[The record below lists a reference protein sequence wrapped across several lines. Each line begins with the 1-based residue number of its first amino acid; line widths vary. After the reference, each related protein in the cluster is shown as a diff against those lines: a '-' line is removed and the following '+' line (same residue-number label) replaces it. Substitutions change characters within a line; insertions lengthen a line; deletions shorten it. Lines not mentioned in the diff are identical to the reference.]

1 MDKIKVYGK
10 AQNRTALGIVHA
22 YMVMNP
28 QATLADLRQ
37 AFPNDL
43 CPDKGVKENFIV
55 NEANDRYEGW
65 KGYFRESEELLHMG
79 DGTEVAMNSMWTKAS
94 FERIVE
100 RANEYGITVAEF
112 EKVTGGVKGG
122 FRLEYLNGYVAP
134 AAKQKSGKKG
144 LWIIIAVILVIAA
157 IVAAIFAV
165 GG

>member
-22 YMVMNP
+22 YMMMNP

-55 NEANDRYEGW
+55 NETQDEYDGW
-65 KGYFRESEELLHMG
+65 KGYFREPEELLHMG
-79 DGTEVAMNSMWTKAS
+79 DGAEVAMNSMWTKAS

-100 RANEYGITVAEF
+100 RAKEYGITVAEF
-112 EKVTGGVKGG
+112 EKATGGVKGG

-134 AAKQKSGKKG
+134 AAQSCSPKKRP
-144 LWIIIAVILVIAA
+144 WKIVAVILVIAA
-157 IVAAIFAV
+157 IIAAILAMN
-165 GG
+165 